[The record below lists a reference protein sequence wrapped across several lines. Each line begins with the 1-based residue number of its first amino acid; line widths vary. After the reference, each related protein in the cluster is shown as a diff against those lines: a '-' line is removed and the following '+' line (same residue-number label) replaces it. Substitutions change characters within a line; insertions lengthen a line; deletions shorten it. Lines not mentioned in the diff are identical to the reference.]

1 MRNLIKLSLIFPL
14 LFTLVGC
21 ETTQSSHNHEAN
33 YSAPETPKK
42 SKNLPFAWPFLEPEM
57 MDSRGGTSTGS
68 EVTLATE
75 MSQEWQSLKAPD
87 LTSIEMD
94 RRAILAMA
102 GNYRVGFQ
110 FVETGGFTDTYAPPR
125 PYFSWGTEHVFVI
138 EDSDEFISLQH
149 TLVMYMKDDSGKTMG
164 PFVMKHWRQDWTYQN
179 TDLHIYQGNRTWQRT
194 QLDKNDVAGT
204 WTQSVFQVD
213 DSPRYEVVGKWKHED
228 QYSSWFSE
236 ASLRPLPRREY
247 SVRDDYN
254 ILEGEHRITISPTG
268 WIHEQ
273 HNRKVNRQKGLD
285 TYVAQEIG
293 FTRYERIT
301 DPDLSAAEE
310 SWQKV
315 GPYWAAVRATWKN
328 IFETHDRFQIKSDHE
343 GSSLWEFHFSH
354 AGEIEQADTY
364 NETEW
369 SQKARDTI
377 SRFLNSG
384 DEIESSE
391 VY

>member
-1 MRNLIKLSLIFPL
+1 MKFNCKHLLILALLI
-14 LFTLVGC
+14 LFGGCQTL
-21 ETTQSSHNHEAN
+21 EQSTQEPVAESPTPAKP
-33 YSAPETPKK
+33 AP
-42 SKNLPFAWPFLEPEM
+42 LPFAWPFLERETM
-57 MDSRGGTSTGS
+57 AARGGTTQGS
-68 EVTLATE
+68 EVTLTTKP
-75 MSQEWQSLKAPD
+75 SSEWQSLKEPD
-87 LTSIEMD
+87 LSSYERD
-94 RRAILAMA
+94 RRAILALA

-110 FVETGGFTDTYAPPR
+110 FVETGGFADGYTPPR
-125 PYFSWGTEHVFVI
+125 PYFSWGTEHVSVI
-138 EDSDEFISLQH
+138 EDSDELISLQH
-149 TLVMYMKDDSGKTMG
+149 TLVMYMQDDSGETMG

-179 TDLHIYQGNRTWQRT
+179 TDLHIYQGNRIWQRT
-194 QLDKNDVAGT
+194 QLSKDDVSGT

-213 DSPRYEVVGKWKHED
+213 DSPRYEVVGRWEHGA
-228 QYSSWFSE
+228 QYASWFSE
-236 ASLRPLPRREY
+236 ASLRPLPRREH

-273 HNRKVNRQKGLD
+273 HNRKVNRHKNLD

-328 IFETHDRFQIKSDHE
+328 IFETHDQFQIKSDYE
-343 GSSLWEFHFSH
+343 GSSLWEFHFGH
-354 AGEIEQADTY
+354 AAEIEQAETY
-364 NETEW
+364 NQAQW

-377 SRFLNSG
+377 TRFLNTG
-384 DEIESSE
+384 DEISE
-391 VY
+391 EEGY